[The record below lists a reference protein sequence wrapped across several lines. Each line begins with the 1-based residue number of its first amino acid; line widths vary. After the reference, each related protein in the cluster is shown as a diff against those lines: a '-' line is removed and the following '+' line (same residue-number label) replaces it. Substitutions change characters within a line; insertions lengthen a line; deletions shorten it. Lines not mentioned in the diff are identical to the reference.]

1 MSKRSRNPHETRPLG
16 SGTSKASKLT
26 ERRDALRILVAL
38 VFILLA
44 ATTGL
49 EKGST
54 VDLAGGPADSAVSSA
69 SNNSN
74 QQSLSWARLLLE
86 ALHRIV

>member
-1 MSKRSRNPHETRPLG
+1 MSKRSRTTIQSRPLG

-54 VDLAGGPADSAVSSA
+54 VDVAGGPADSASA
-69 SNNSN
+69 SNDSN